1 MITRKFVAK
10 IQIILSS
17 LLLFTFFLQ
26 VNLYFQIKKIQS
38 LSFEEIFNKVVL
50 TQNQVR
56 NLSILLL
63 TSFVFLL
70 VIIVSEDTC
79 LRI

>member
-70 VIIVSEDTC
+70 VIIVSENTC